1 MARNF
6 SNLALI
12 HLVYLDSRRNGQD
25 SIGRLTGYLKWN
37 RTTIKTFIAEK
48 MNKIS
53 NLVRHRLEEEVF
65 EVLEQTMKW
74 TVCKFLK
81 EINAER
87 QYGFI
92 KINHVK
98 LT

>member
-1 MARNF
+1 M
-6 SNLALI
+6 S
-12 HLVYLDSRRNGQD
+12 
-25 SIGRLTGYLKWN
+25 
-37 RTTIKTFIAEK
+37 
-48 MNKIS
+48 KIL
-53 NLVRHRLEEEVF
+53 NLVRHRPEEV
-65 EVLEQTMKW
+65 VKVVEQTMKW

-98 LT
+98 LS

>member
-1 MARNF
+1 
-6 SNLALI
+6 
-12 HLVYLDSRRNGQD
+12 
-25 SIGRLTGYLKWN
+25 
-37 RTTIKTFIAEK
+37 